1 MSGSG
6 FFTSDRYSD
15 RRRLVSICDPRSAH
29 REQCA
34 SQSGLCSSP
43 SGPIG
48 LTVTPAVEG
57 APRLDDMA
65 QLPATAHY
73 KSIPLGGRKSGAAL
87 CCCRRQYPQ
96 ASVDDPTMHSGDPFG
111 NGDYV
116 KLQELGHGAYG
127 VVYKAR
133 RAGGDD
139 HVAVKV
145 IKKSKLAR
153 RAKQDRNPDVVE
165 VLVQEI
171 AILRELRSDFV
182 VRMHEVYQST
192 LEYHLVMELIVGGEL
207 FDRIAQRESF
217 TEEQA
222 RALVKNLIQAIAYL
236 HASGV
241 VHRDIKPEK

>member
-1 MSGSG
+1 
-6 FFTSDRYSD
+6 
-15 RRRLVSICDPRSAH
+15 
-29 REQCA
+29 
-34 SQSGLCSSP
+34 
-43 SGPIG
+43 
-48 LTVTPAVEG
+48 
-57 APRLDDMA
+57 
-65 QLPATAHY
+65 
-73 KSIPLGGRKSGAAL
+73 
-87 CCCRRQYPQ
+87 
-96 ASVDDPTMHSGDPFG
+96 MHSGDPFG

-217 TEEQA
+217 TDEQA